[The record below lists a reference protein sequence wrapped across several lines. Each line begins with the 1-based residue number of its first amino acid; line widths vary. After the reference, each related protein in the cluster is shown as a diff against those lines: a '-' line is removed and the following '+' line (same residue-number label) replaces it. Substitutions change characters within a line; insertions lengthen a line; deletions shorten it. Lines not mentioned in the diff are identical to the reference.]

1 MKNNTEMDVMEN
13 QYMGSRYEKEKFIV
27 SEREN
32 IQTDLIKITRDKLE
46 IILLKEFNSMKKV
59 SDWKTPA
66 SIFITSLITVLTATF
81 KDFLLPKEIWNAIF
95 LLLMLSSGICF
106 LINLVRLLK
115 THKKDSIGSLINK
128 IANIEEDCG

>member
-1 MKNNTEMDVMEN
+1 MKNTEMDVMET
-13 QYMGSRYEKEKFIV
+13 QYMEKEKFIV
-27 SEREN
+27 SERVN

-59 SDWKTPA
+59 PDWKTPA
-66 SIFITSLITVLTATF
+66 SIFITTLITVLTATF
-81 KDFLLPKEIWNAIF
+81 KNFLFPKEIWNALF
-95 LLLMLSSGICF
+95 LLLMLISGIGF

-115 THKKDSIGSLINK
+115 IHKKDSIGSLINK

>member
-66 SIFITSLITVLTATF
+66 SIFITTLITVLTATF
-81 KDFLLPKEIWNAIF
+81 KDFLLPN
-95 LLLMLSSGICF
+95 
-106 LINLVRLLK
+106 
-115 THKKDSIGSLINK
+115 
-128 IANIEEDCG
+128 

>member
-59 SDWKTPA
+59 PDWKTPA
-66 SIFITSLITVLTATF
+66 SIFITTLITVLTATF
-81 KDFLLPKEIWNAIF
+81 KDFLLPKEIWNALF
-95 LLLMLSSGICF
+95 LLLMLISVIWF
-106 LINLVRLLK
+106 LINLVQLLK

>member
-59 SDWKTPA
+59 PDWKTPA
-66 SIFITSLITVLTATF
+66 SIFITTLITVLTATF
-81 KDFLLPKEIWNAIF
+81 KDFLLPKEIWNALF
-95 LLLMLSSGICF
+95 LLLMLISGIWF

>member
-1 MKNNTEMDVMEN
+1 MKNNTEMDVMEK
-13 QYMGSRYEKEKFIV
+13 QYMGFRYEKEKLIV

-32 IQTDLIKITRDKLE
+32 IQTDLITITKDKLE
-46 IILLKEFNSMKKV
+46 NILLKEFNSMKKV
-59 SDWKTPA
+59 PDWKTPA
-66 SIFITSLITVLTATF
+66 SIFITTLITVLTATF
-81 KDFLLPKEIWNAIF
+81 KDFLFPKEIWNAIF
-95 LLLMLSSGICF
+95 LLLMLISGIWF

>member
-95 LLLMLSSGICF
+95 VLIMFISCVFFLVNFIRA
-106 LINLVRLLK
+106 LINS
-115 THKKDSIGSLINK
+115 KKNTVENLIKK
-128 IANIEEDCG
+128 IANIDDVSG

>member
-46 IILLKEFNSMKKV
+46 IILLKEFNGMKKV
-59 SDWKTPA
+59 PDWKTPA
-66 SIFITSLITVLTATF
+66 SIFITTLITVLTATF
-81 KDFLLPKEIWNAIF
+81 KDLLLPKEIWNALF
-95 LLLMLSSGICF
+95 LLLMLISGIWF